1 MALLTLPEA
10 VCAAARTGGG
20 YGYLAEDGRT
30 ASRQSFAELL
40 DDALSIGGGLHD
52 AGLRPG
58 ETIALIVPEA
68 RDFLTTFLGAVCAG
82 LVPAPL
88 YPPVRLDQ
96 FETYL
101 RQTTPAVR
109 VSRAAAV
116 VTSSRLRRV
125 LGSLQAEV
133 PSVRAVLAIERLR

>member
-1 MALLTLPEA
+1 MIRRPPRSTQSRSS
-10 VCAAARTGGG
+10 AASDVYKRQARTGGG

-30 ASRQSFAELL
+30 GSLQSFAELL
-40 DDALSIGGGLHD
+40 DDALSMAGGLHD

-109 VSRAAAV
+109 VSRAAGV
-116 VTSSRLRRV
+116 VWRR
-125 LGSLQAEV
+125 
-133 PSVRAVLAIERLR
+133 